1 MLDGGAVAERL
12 PPLSSFPFPCYI
24 PLDHQ
29 RELSPVKDT
38 VLELKNI
45 TDQLVYDLSG
55 LKFGPPVTHVYQPL
69 EYARASWDLY
79 CSKYGQGNRRVILV
93 GMNPGPFGMA
103 QVGVPFGEVGLVRD
117 WLEISAP
124 IDKPKN
130 EHPKRQIQGFECKRS
145 EVSGARLWGWAK
157 EKFVTPQ
164 AFFKDFFVVNWCPL
178 VMMEESGRNRTP
190 DKLPVDERTPLE
202 LVCDYALKATIELF
216 DPEFAIGIGAFAES
230 RVRHIF
236 GKTPNMTI
244 GRVLHPSP
252 ASPLANKDWP
262 GQMDQALK
270 KLGVF

>member
-45 TDQLVYDLSG
+45 TDQLVHDLSG

-103 QVGVPFGEVGLVRD
+103 QVESLLEKSVWSGIGWKFLPLLINRRTSIPSARSRVLNVNVLKFQVPDCGVGPRKSLGLHRPF
-117 WLEISAP
+117 
-124 IDKPKN
+124 
-130 EHPKRQIQGFECKRS
+130 QGFLC
-145 EVSGARLWGWAK
+145 
-157 EKFVTPQ
+157 
-164 AFFKDFFVVNWCPL
+164 C
-178 VMMEESGRNRTP
+178 
-190 DKLPVDERTPLE
+190 
-202 LVCDYALKATIELF
+202 
-216 DPEFAIGIGAFAES
+216 
-230 RVRHIF
+230 
-236 GKTPNMTI
+236 
-244 GRVLHPSP
+244 
-252 ASPLANKDWP
+252 
-262 GQMDQALK
+262 
-270 KLGVF
+270 